1 MGSTVTPAD
10 LTVTVTTNVVLNGQP
25 KTTENQLIVEDVN
38 EYDSRIMT
46 IPSTSEVTVMNF
58 ASAVAAGT
66 FIRGEVKHLQ
76 ITNLDAVNYARIRVQ
91 KTSSY
96 GFDIRLDP
104 GKIFMMG
111 NAKEYASQTGATFV
125 AFADA
130 DYISAQADTSPVDI
144 EYVVA
149 SVS

>member
-1 MGSTVTPAD
+1 MATTIQPAD
-10 LTVTVTTNVVLNGQP
+10 LTITLTTNIVLGGQV
-25 KTTENQLIVEDVN
+25 KATENQLIVEDVN

-46 IPSTSEVTVMNF
+46 IPSTSEVTIVNF

-76 ITNLDAVNYARIRVQ
+76 IVNRDAVNYARIRVG

-96 GFDIRLDP
+96 AFDVKLDP
-104 GKIFMMG
+104 GKMFMMG
-111 NAKEYASQTGATFV
+111 NAKEFASQTGATF
-125 AFADA
+125 ATFADV
-130 DYISAQADTSPVDI
+130 DYVSAQADTSPVDI